1 MWSIMP
7 RPKEVVLE
15 EISRQG
21 NVPMV
26 APVKPYTL
34 LALSCMR
41 PPSVSWSFRNTLLD
55 LHGMAGVGRLSP
67 EPLWTW
73 VHTRSRSCQTGPC
86 HVLSLPKCQ
95 LQAQPHPLC
104 CSTAVP
110 DAPGS

>member
-15 EISRQG
+15 EISRHG

-41 PPSVSWSFRNTLLD
+41 PLSGSWSFRDASLD
-55 LHGMAGVGRLSP
+55 LHDMAWQGRAGVACLSP
-67 EPLWTW
+67 GP
-73 VHTRSRSCQTGPC
+73 SCPNALHGP
-86 HVLSLPKCQ
+86 H
-95 LQAQPHPLC
+95 
-104 CSTAVP
+104 
-110 DAPGS
+110 DA